1 MKIVF
6 EIAGI
11 IIVYFLG
18 YLIGFKA
25 GVTSIIEQLNKMTKE
40 ILDKAKEVKK
50 ENNIIKECEYD
61 KL

>member
-50 ENNIIKECEYD
+50 ENNIIKECE
-61 KL
+61 

>member
-25 GVTSIIEQLNKMTKE
+25 GVISIIEQLNKMTKE

-50 ENNIIKECEYD
+50 ENNIIKECE
-61 KL
+61 